1 VQSERLGP
9 TARLGGF
16 DLASIDKRLR
26 DGRITWRVR
35 YRDPAGR
42 QHNRSFARKIDAER
56 FRAKT
61 ESARLDGSYIDPK
74 LAARTFRDVA
84 EEHWAANAHRL
95 AADTTRVVK
104 RSRLDKHILPLL
116 GNCAVGAIR
125 HSTMASAVATWMVTL
140 APGTVGQVLRQVRQ
154 ILDAA
159 VADGI
164 VASNA
169 AKAVRPPTP
178 PRRRDVHLSD
188 DDIRKIIGATP
199 ERYRGLVLALVG
211 LGLRISEACGLL
223 VTDIDFL
230 RKTVHVRQQ
239 RRPGGELG
247 RLKTASSGRD
257 IPADDVVLTALAEQI
272 RRWPRDDGR
281 VFSSATSR
289 ALTKSIAGHVFDSV
303 ERTTGIDAS
312 PHSFRHYFGAS
323 LISAGVSVVAV
334 SRWLGHSSPEIT
346 WRVYSYLMAN
356 DDEVGRAAM
365 AQTLRRLTA
374 DVSHMCPGE
383 PLNTLEAPKHGG

>member
-1 VQSERLGP
+1 M
-9 TARLGGF
+9 
-16 DLASIDKRLR
+16 ASVEKRTR
-26 DGRITWRVR
+26 NGRVVWRAHF
-35 YRDPAGR
+35 RDPSGKQR
-42 QHNRSFARKIDAER
+42 NRSFPRKIDAER
-56 FRAKT
+56 FLIKIEA
-61 ESARLDGSYIDPK
+61 SK
-74 LAARTFRDVA
+74 LAGAYVDPRQAVRRFRDIA

-104 RSRLDKHILPLL
+104 RSRMDKHILPVL
-116 GNCAVGAIR
+116 GDHPIGAIKP
-125 HSTMASAVATWMVTL
+125 STMSAAVASWTQTL
-140 APGTVGQVLRQVRQ
+140 APGLVGQVLRQLRQ

-169 AKAVRPPTP
+169 AKAVKPPTT

-188 DDIRKIIGATP
+188 DDIRTIIGATP

-223 VTDIDFL
+223 VSDIDFL

-247 RLKTASSGRD
+247 KLKTASSGRD
-257 IPADDVVLTALAEQI
+257 IPADDVVLSALAEQI

-281 VFSSATSR
+281 VFSSVTGR
-289 ALTKSIAGHVFDSV
+289 ALTKAIAGHVFEGV
-303 ERTTGIDAS
+303 EKTTGIEAS
-312 PHSFRHYFGAS
+312 PHSCRHYFGAS

-334 SRWLGHSSPEIT
+334 SGWLGHSSPEIT
-346 WRVYSYLMAN
+346 WRVYSYMMRN

-365 AQTLRRLTA
+365 AKTMSAVLAPIAPRLPNETA
-374 DVSHMCPGE
+374 DAQ
-383 PLNTLEAPKHGG
+383 EAPKYGG